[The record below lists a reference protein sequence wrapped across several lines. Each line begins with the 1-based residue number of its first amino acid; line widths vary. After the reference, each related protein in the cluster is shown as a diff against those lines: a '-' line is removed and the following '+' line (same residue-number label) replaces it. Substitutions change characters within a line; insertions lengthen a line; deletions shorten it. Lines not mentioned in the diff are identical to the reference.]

1 VPKGHACLAYAADYL
16 IETDH
21 GVIVD
26 VYRELAAMRIRLER
40 LNGFPSAPTRT
51 QITLEPIRRTLVDAS
66 KNGKDGVDRPTR
78 GVEGASDHAPKRA

>member
-1 VPKGHACLAYAADYL
+1 LAYAADYL

-40 LNGFPSAPTRT
+40 LSERPD
-51 QITLEPIRRTLVDAS
+51 EDA
-66 KNGKDGVDRPTR
+66 
-78 GVEGASDHAPKRA
+78 DHT